1 MNFMR
6 KLSLIL
12 VVIVLAVLA
21 GGGMYLATWEIPPP
35 TTAVEKVLP
44 DERFPR

>member
-1 MNFMR
+1 MR
-6 KLSLIL
+6 KLTLVL
-12 VVIVLAVLA
+12 VVTVLAALVGVGA
-21 GGGMYLATWEIPPP
+21 YLATWEIPPP

>member
-1 MNFMR
+1 MP
-6 KLSLIL
+6 KLSLVL
-12 VVIVLAVLA
+12 VVIVLAVLV
-21 GGGMYLATWEIPPP
+21 GGGAYLATWEIPPP

>member
-1 MNFMR
+1 MR
-6 KLSLIL
+6 KLSLI
-12 VVIVLAVLA
+12 VIVIVLAVLV
-21 GGGMYLATWEIPPP
+21 GGGAYLATWEIPPP

>member
-1 MNFMR
+1 MR
-6 KLSLIL
+6 KSTL
-12 VVIVLAVLA
+12 VLFVLVLAVLA
-21 GGGMYLATWEIPPP
+21 GGGAYLATWEIPPP

>member
-1 MNFMR
+1 MR
-6 KLSLIL
+6 KLTL
-12 VVIVLAVLA
+12 VLFVIVLAVLA
-21 GGGMYLATWEIPPP
+21 GGAYLATWEIPPP

>member
-1 MNFMR
+1 MR
-6 KLSLIL
+6 KSTLVL
-12 VVIVLAVLA
+12 VVTVLAVLVGA
-21 GGGMYLATWEIPPP
+21 GAYLATWEIPPP

>member
-1 MNFMR
+1 MR
-6 KLSLIL
+6 NLTL
-12 VVIVLAVLA
+12 VLFVIDLAVLVV
-21 GGGMYLATWEIPPP
+21 GGAYLATWEIPPP

>member
-1 MNFMR
+1 MR
-6 KLSLIL
+6 KLTL
-12 VVIVLAVLA
+12 VSIVTVLAVLVGLGA
-21 GGGMYLATWEIPPP
+21 YLATWEIPPP

>member
-1 MNFMR
+1 MR
-6 KLSLIL
+6 KLTL
-12 VVIVLAVLA
+12 VLFVIVLAVLV
-21 GGGMYLATWEIPPP
+21 GGAYLATWEIPPP

>member
-1 MNFMR
+1 MP
-6 KLSLIL
+6 KLSLVL
-12 VVIVLAVLA
+12 VVIVLVVLV
-21 GGGMYLATWEIPPP
+21 GGGAYLATWEIPPP